1 MASKRISKVNDTI
14 RAVLSDLIKKEVK
27 DPRIGLVSILKVDVS
42 QDLKQAKVYFSVIGG
57 KDDREKALNGLNS
70 ASGFLRSE
78 LGKNLKIKYIPKL
91 IFLIDTS
98 IEEGINITKKIE
110 EVIKK
115 DSID

>member
-42 QDLKQAKVYFSVIGG
+42 QDLKQAKVYFSVIGD
-57 KDDREKALNGLNS
+57 KDEREKALNGLNS

-78 LGKNLKIKYIPKL
+78 LGKNLKIKHIPKL
-91 IFLIDTS
+91 IFSIDTS